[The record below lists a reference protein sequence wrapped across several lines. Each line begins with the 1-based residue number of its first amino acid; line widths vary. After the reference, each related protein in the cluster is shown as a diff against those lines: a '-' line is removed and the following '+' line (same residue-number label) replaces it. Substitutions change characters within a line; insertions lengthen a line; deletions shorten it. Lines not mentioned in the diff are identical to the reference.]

1 MKTARINPTNRAS
14 HTGGTTPREH
24 QTRDANPPRQSSFD
38 GSLNETGCEEGER
51 DRHIDLPNAAVFA
64 CGNLLDTG
72 DRTRHDLIEP
82 APTTGD

>member
-1 MKTARINPTNRAS
+1 MLAGPIRRSIAET
-14 HTGGTTPREH
+14 H
-24 QTRDANPPRQSSFD
+24 DANPPRQSSFD
-38 GSLNETGCEEGER
+38 GSLNEIGREESER

-72 DRTRHDLIEP
+72 DRACHDLIEP